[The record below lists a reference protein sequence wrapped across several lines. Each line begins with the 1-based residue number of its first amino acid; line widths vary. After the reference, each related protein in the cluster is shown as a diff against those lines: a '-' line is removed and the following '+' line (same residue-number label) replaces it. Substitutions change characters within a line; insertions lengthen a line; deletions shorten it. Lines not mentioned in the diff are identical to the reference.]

1 MNRESFTFNE
11 TFNTCYI
18 RPSDFFPNGSYL
30 DYDTCPESYTNS
42 TISAVFEC
50 CLRIIINRLENSHLT
65 KIQGWLAHHSSTLLI
80 GPAIVF
86 NLLSLLVLSRFSK
99 LNSSATSISFYMQCL
114 CIFDALTMLS
124 KFLNEFILVKN
135 QRRQQPFQINSLVC
149 KLSYFSESIFGVTS
163 IYILILM
170 SIDKLICVAFPLRS
184 SSILRPKKA
193 KLLCLFV
200 LLLSMMYSSYH
211 LLTQKALVTMK
222 QTSNTT
228 SYECIYTDS
237 NVESK
242 MKIVDNFIRVFVPII
257 LLSICNIL
265 IVIILAKSRQMF
277 ATERTSDDDVRIKYS
292 KSNKNKEIVILNNQN
307 NTEIEEV
314 LSNDDNDNYNVENRK
329 ERSKFSTNE
338 SKYNQKSSR
347 IRPKNS
353 KADKNSHYISGIKI
367 NYIIKNLYSFI

>member
-1 MNRESFTFNE
+1 
-11 TFNTCYI
+11 
-18 RPSDFFPNGSYL
+18 
-30 DYDTCPESYTNS
+30 
-42 TISAVFEC
+42 
-50 CLRIIINRLENSHLT
+50 
-65 KIQGWLAHHSSTLLI
+65 
-80 GPAIVF
+80 
-86 NLLSLLVLSRFSK
+86 
-99 LNSSATSISFYMQCL
+99 
-114 CIFDALTMLS
+114 
-124 KFLNEFILVKN
+124 
-135 QRRQQPFQINSLVC
+135 
-149 KLSYFSESIFGVTS
+149 
-163 IYILILM
+163 
-170 SIDKLICVAFPLRS
+170 
-184 SSILRPKKA
+184 
-193 KLLCLFV
+193 
-200 LLLSMMYSSYH
+200 
-211 LLTQKALVTMK
+211 MK